1 MSSKFKQKSYFLL
14 FAYLQLHIRKEKS
27 FVNLAINYFCVYIQ
41 LHTCVMV
48 DYFISK
54 NKKLIL
60 KKIAIIVIY
69 QFYKKRPKGLHRS
82 PPQQYQSDMNLIH
95 TALINEI
102 STYLYNF
109 EDFLKKNKHI
119 FILH

>member
-60 KKIAIIVIY
+60 KKKAIIVIY
-69 QFYKKRPKGLHRS
+69 QFYKKRPKGPHRS